1 LTVLSGEAVVNRSSA
16 SNNGNDGILVFADV
30 TLESSVIR
38 GDDVGFLV
46 TGGGILRVSNSVVTR
61 NSFGI
66 DNNGGAVLT
75 RQNNTVSG
83 NGTDVIGALTP
94 LGGV

>member
-1 LTVLSGEAVVNRSSA
+1 
-16 SNNGNDGILVFADV
+16 
-30 TLESSVIR
+30 
-38 GDDVGFLV
+38 
-46 TGGGILRVSNSVVTR
+46 VTR